1 MTSTPTKND
10 IPTASAA
17 GLIADMAKAAATPRA
32 VAIDTTTLGP
42 GLPVTIPAFWDGDKQ
57 QIVSVYGEV
66 EKFRQDPQRRT
77 GTAKVDTLASFIDLV
92 NRHKTEHSVIF
103 AATGWPDPKLTAV
116 IDYHGANRE
125 PGWLR
130 HKVVYP
136 FPLTDEFKAWAAR
149 DGQPMKQLDFAEF
162 LEEHAAELAAPLPA
176 EIAEYE
182 PKFRA
187 RFANPNE
194 LIDLSRHLEV
204 FVGAKIKQQ
213 HRLQTGEKQ
222 ITFDVEHLNVS
233 GEPIDIP
240 GIFILNV
247 RPFVDGDVARIPAR
261 IRYRAGAD
269 VVWFF
274 DLYRWEQALR
284 DRAHND
290 MLRARNETAL
300 PAFEGA
306 PEST

>member
-1 MTSTPTKND
+1 MSTPVKND

-17 GLIADMAKAAATPRA
+17 GLIADMAKAAAGPHH
-32 VAIDTTTLGP
+32 VSITTHGLGP
-42 GLPVTIPAFWDGDKQ
+42 GLPASIPALWDADKQ
-57 QIVSVYGEV
+57 VLVSAHTEIERY
-66 EKFRQDPQRRT
+66 RQEPARRT
-77 GTAKVDTLASFIDLV
+77 GTARVETLQSFIDLV
-92 NRHKTEHSVIF
+92 NRHKTGDSAIF
-103 AATGWPDPKLTAV
+103 AKTAWPDPALTAV
-116 IDYHGANRE
+116 IDYHGLGLE
-125 PGWLR
+125 PAWLKHR
-130 HKVVYP
+130 VHYA
-136 FPLTDEFKAWAAR
+136 FPLTDEFKAWAAL
-149 DGQPMKQLDFAEF
+149 DGKPMEQLAFAEF
-162 LEEHAAELAAPLPA
+162 IEEHAAELASPLPA
-176 EIAEYE
+176 EITEYE
-182 PKFRA
+182 PKFKS

-194 LIDLSRHLEV
+194 LIELSRHLEV

-222 ITFDVEHLNVS
+222 ITFDVEHTNIN

-247 RPFVDGDVARIPAR
+247 KPFVDGDVARIPAR
-261 IRYRAGAD
+261 IRYRAGGGA

-290 MLRARNETAL
+290 MLRAAEETAL

-306 PEST
+306 PEA